1 MMCESSWSKGEKK
14 IEVFVEVFEC
24 VEVYIDRV
32 EVTKKREKKSIEIGL
47 AQHIKQHFERSGSEA
62 TKRALQG
69 TDTIELLWT
78 TTGCWDLGLAFPIPS
93 IHSFYWT
100 TNYKCECDLCW
111 RKCV

>member
-69 TDTIELLWT
+69 TRYNWT
-78 TTGCWDLGLAFPIPS
+78 FMNNHWVLGFGIGFS
-93 IHSFYWT
+93 HSFNSFFLL
-100 TNYKCECDLCW
+100 NYKL
-111 RKCV
+111 

>member
-69 TDTIELLWT
+69 TRYNWT
-78 TTGCWDLGLAFPIPS
+78 FMNNHWVLGFGTGFS
-93 IHSFYWT
+93 HSFNSFFLL
-100 TNYKCECDLCW
+100 NYKL
-111 RKCV
+111 